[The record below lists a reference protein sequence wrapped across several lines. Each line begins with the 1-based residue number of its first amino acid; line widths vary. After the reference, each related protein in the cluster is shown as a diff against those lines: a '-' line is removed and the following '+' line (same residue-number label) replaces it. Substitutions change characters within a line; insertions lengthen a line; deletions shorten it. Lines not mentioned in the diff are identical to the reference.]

1 MNVFEIRIYE
11 DWQKQEKSCCRKNRK
26 FYCFAYLPEVPLFQS
41 SSKLERLAIPVTA
54 LEHNILVDSFL
65 QRAVCLFVSVQGMH
79 GIKNQFNKLTLNDP
93 LMFE

>member
-65 QRAVCLFVSVQGMH
+65 QRAVCLFVSVQGMY
-79 GIKNQFNKLTLNDP
+79 GIKNCTLTCLHTISSVI
-93 LMFE
+93 